1 MLLYL
6 VLFAF
11 PPQYFPP
18 SFFPHS
24 IPLLQSIFHFS
35 ALPPP
40 PSLSSFLPPMSDVTI
55 GFEQSSYTIPEA
67 IGALEVVVK
76 AVGTLAQ
83 PVTVTLTTKFGTAI
97 CEDSWISLCPPLPTS
112 LHIFPTPF
120 PPCTF
125 PAHITFIFLL
135 LLQLTHL
142 LLCSLS
148 LFYLYKAFPHNL
160 SP

>member
-1 MLLYL
+1 MTVRECVAFFNVVNGYFNPLYIYIFSILTMLLYL

-55 GFEQSSYTIPEA
+55 GLEQSSYTIPEA

-112 LHIFPTPF
+112 LHIFLPLF
-120 PPCTF
+120 L
-125 PAHITFIFLL
+125 HVLFLL
-135 LLQLTHL
+135 T
-142 LLCSLS
+142 
-148 LFYLYKAFPHNL
+148 
-160 SP
+160 

>member
-1 MLLYL
+1 MTVRECVAFFNVVNGHFNPLYIYIFSILTMLLYL

-40 PSLSSFLPPMSDVTI
+40 PPSLSSFLPTMSDVTI

-67 IGALEVVVK
+67 IGTLEVVVK

-83 PVTVTLTTKFGTAI
+83 PVTVTLTTKDGTAI
-97 CEDSWISLCPPLPTS
+97 CEDSWISLCPPL
-112 LHIFPTPF
+112 LLYIFFLPLF
-120 PPCTF
+120 LRVL
-125 PAHITFIFLL
+125 FLL
-135 LLQLTHL
+135 T
-142 LLCSLS
+142 
-148 LFYLYKAFPHNL
+148 
-160 SP
+160 